1 MFICRLGGSFPEQ
14 LLDLVEAFRLESLG
28 IWSSS
33 RLVKPCQSALVSFHL
48 YLVVLFTLGVL
59 ISSSRVIRIGLWSDP
74 SASITRQAHLSI
86 RLELT
91 SDTSGVDIE
100 STDLLYLVGVPSLRQ
115 DMSLMAS

>member
-1 MFICRLGGSFPEQ
+1 M
-14 LLDLVEAFRLESLG
+14 
-28 IWSSS
+28 
-33 RLVKPCQSALVSFHL
+33 
-48 YLVVLFTLGVL
+48 L

-74 SASITRQAHLSI
+74 SVSITRQAHLSI

-115 DMSLMAS
+115 DMSLIASQFSTASPLVSWLACLSHRELWAFLSPIMMSFDFHGHLSGVANLLISGFEDRGGGGT